1 MLRRLR
7 TRMALLNVA
16 ISGAILFAMA
26 FAALNVT
33 EGMIAAQYERDLQQ
47 NASAMMT
54 IMQSVKATVNIQF
67 ASGYSVYIRNGD
79 EARIINSVGVE
90 DDTLAAAIAKAQEA
104 LELNM
109 GQEAIAALSNQDD
122 VLVQRFFVSGI
133 QSDNGDGKNGLY
145 LFRQQTIYTLSNLL
159 IEVNHKAYRVS
170 VMATAGEPV
179 QQVFVLQDRTAE
191 LASVANLRWL
201 FAGCVLGGLVLTGF
215 ASLYLSTRSI
225 RPVEQSLSQQ
235 HAFVAAASHE
245 LRTPVAA
252 VRANAEVLSDA
263 PIGDFAPYLDA
274 ITQESARMS
283 HLVSDLMDLARA
295 DAGEL
300 QVVEETVDVSE
311 TARRAVMLL
320 APVAERK
327 GHTIE
332 FSGESFLCRADS
344 DRLCQVLVI
353 LLDNA
358 IRYTQEGGR
367 IQLSTGREG
376 QMAYVRVMD
385 NGHGISDEYK
395 AKVFERFFRL
405 DAARPADGCGLG
417 LSVARQLTTSMRGAL
432 TLTDAPEGGCVFQV
446 SLRAAKQY

>member
-7 TRMALLNVA
+7 TRMAMLNVA
-16 ISGAILFAMA
+16 ISGAILIAMA
-26 FAALNVT
+26 LAALNVS
-33 EGMIAAQYERDLQQ
+33 EGMIADQYERDLQQ
-47 NASAMMT
+47 NTSVMVT
-54 IMQSVKATVNIQF
+54 TMQSVKTTVNIAF
-67 ASGYSVYIRNGD
+67 ASGYSVYVRNGD
-79 EARIINSVGVE
+79 EAQIVSSLDVE
-90 DDTLAAAIAKAQEA
+90 DETLAVAIGIAQEA
-104 LELNM
+104 LEAHLGQDVAADM
-109 GQEAIAALSNQDD
+109 SGQED
-122 VLVQRFFVSGI
+122 VLVQRFFVTGF
-133 QSDNGDGKNGLY
+133 QGDNGDGKNSLY
-145 LFRQQTIYTLSNLL
+145 LFRQQTIYTLPNLL
-159 IEVNHKAYRVS
+159 IEANHKSYRVS
-170 VMATAGEPV
+170 VMAAAGEPV

-191 LASVANLRWL
+191 LAAVASLRWL

-235 HAFVAAASHE
+235 RAFIAAASHE

-300 QVVEETVDVSE
+300 QVIEETVDAAE
-311 TARRAVMLL
+311 TMRRAGTLL

-327 GHTIE
+327 GHSLE
-332 FSGESFLCRADS
+332 FSGEGVLCRADG

-358 IRYTQEGGR
+358 IRYTQENGR
-367 IQLSTGREG
+367 IRLSASREG
-376 QMAYVRVMD
+376 QTAYVRVTD
-385 NGHGISDEYK
+385 NGPGIPDEYK

-417 LSVARQLTTSMRGAL
+417 LSVAWQLTTRMHGAL
-432 TLTDAPEGGCVFQV
+432 TLTDAPDGGCVFQV
-446 SLRAAKQY
+446 SLRAAK